1 MDDWAKRF
9 MPNPATEAKE
19 EVPYE
24 DPAPQPPIPA
34 PEPTPTPVEETLSSA
49 MPHIQEIV
57 RQQAVLMSALDI
69 IRNDLKLND
78 NNHNQTL
85 LALTEVIAQLN
96 SRVDALQ
103 GAMIRKL
110 GQLEFALQQPPPEP
124 MTNIMEVAPELVDEI
139 RTELS
144 NVENAEPDIPPIR
157 DVNPHGYHVKKH
169 PEDVLGG
176 VKRSEEDEGPTIHD
190 LVQGVPAEILESYH
204 AWKHGGASNGWHD
217 FMRVC
222 KGPKEAK
229 RFKEL
234 IEEQLGL

>member
-9 MPNPATEAKE
+9 MPAAEVKE

-24 DPAPQPPIPA
+24 DPEPEQPI
-34 PEPTPTPVEETLSSA
+34 PTPVPAPTPVVETLQSA
-49 MPHIQEIV
+49 MPHIEEIA

-69 IRNDLKLND
+69 IRNDLKIDN

-85 LALTEVIAQLN
+85 LALTEVVSQLN

-124 MTNIMEVAPELVDEI
+124 MTNIMEVAPGLVDEI
-139 RTELS
+139 RTEMA
-144 NVENAEPDIPPIR
+144 NVENAEPEFQIR
-157 DVNPHGYHVKKH
+157 D
-169 PEDVLGG
+169 D
-176 VKRSEEDEGPTIHD
+176 DEGPTIHD
-190 LVQGVPAEILESYH
+190 LVEGVPAEILDSYH
-204 AWKHGGASNGWHD
+204 AWKHGGVSNGWHD

-229 RFKEL
+229 RYKEL
-234 IEEQLGL
+234 IEDQLGL

>member
-9 MPNPATEAKE
+9 MPSAEVKE

-24 DPAPQPPIPA
+24 DPEPEQPIPN
-34 PEPTPTPVEETLSSA
+34 PEPTPVQETLQSA
-49 MPHIQEIV
+49 MPHIEEIA

-69 IRNDLKLND
+69 IRNDLKIDN

-85 LALTEVIAQLN
+85 LALTEVVSQLN
-96 SRVDALQ
+96 LRVDELQ
-103 GAMIRKL
+103 GAMIRKM

-157 DVNPHGYHVKKH
+157 DVNPHGYHVKEH

-176 VKRSEEDEGPTIHD
+176 VKTRDDDEGPTIHD
-190 LVQGVPAEILESYH
+190 LVPGVPADILDSYH
-204 AWKHGGASNGWHD
+204 AWKHGGVSNGWHD

-229 RFKEL
+229 RYKEL
-234 IEEQLGL
+234 IEDQLGL